1 MTLIE
6 AINGIDAV
14 KPNTYDQSE
23 KIRWLSQLDGKI
35 KAEIID
41 THEGGDAVV
50 FNGYTEDTPLDTVLL
65 VAAPYDDIYLL
76 WLEAKIDYAN
86 KEYGKY
92 NNSSS
97 MYNNAYSDYWKYYNR
112 THVAFSKPRKY
123 F

>member
-23 KIRWLSQLDGKI
+23 KIRWLSQLDGRI
-35 KAEIID
+35 KTEIID
-41 THEGGDAVV
+41 THEGGDAVS
-50 FNGYTEDTPLDTVLL
+50 FNGYTEDTPLDRVLL
-65 VAAPYDDIYLL
+65 VAAPYDEIYLL

-97 MYNNAYSDYWKYYNR
+97 MYNNAYNDYWKYYNR
-112 THVAFSKPRKY
+112 THLPISKQRKY